1 MSEALRERVVA
12 LYAALRLGQ
21 LDFVLNAVDDDIEF
35 ISYSP
40 IEVFPFFGHRRGKA
54 AMAEV
59 IRQAHRE
66 FEFFTCEPIFMVLDT
81 EGVAVILFIR
91 VVHRMTG
98 RSVQQ
103 AMAHFIRLRDGKI
116 VELRQFMDSFDAA
129 EQVLGRRLIG
139 STE

>member
-1 MSEALRERVVA
+1 MSEALRARLVT

-21 LDFVLNAVDDDIEF
+21 FDFVLNALADDIEF

-40 IEVFPFFGHRRGKA
+40 IEVFPCFGHRRGKA

-59 IRQAHRE
+59 MRQAHRE
-66 FEFFTCEPIFMVLDT
+66 FEFVSCEPILMVLGADC
-81 EGVAVILFIR
+81 VAVILFIR

-103 AMAHFIRLRDGKI
+103 AMAHFIRLRDDKI

-129 EQVLGRRLIG
+129 EQVLGRKLLG

>member
-1 MSEALRERVVA
+1 MSEALRERLVT

-21 LDFVLNAVDDDIEF
+21 FDFILNAVADDIEF

-40 IEVFPFFGHRRGKA
+40 IEVFPFLGHRRGKA

-59 IRQAHRE
+59 IRRAHRE
-66 FEFFTCEPIFMVLDT
+66 FEFFSCEPIFMVLDT

-129 EQVLGRRLIG
+129 EQVLGRKLIG
-139 STE
+139 PAE

>member
-1 MSEALRERVVA
+1 MSDALRERLVT
-12 LYAALRLGQ
+12 LYTAFRLGQ
-21 LDFVLNAVDDDIEF
+21 SDFVLNAVDDDIEF

-40 IEVFPFFGHRRGKA
+40 IEVFPFLGHHRGKT

-66 FEFFTCEPIFMVLDT
+66 FEFFSCEPIFMVLD
-81 EGVAVILFIR
+81 GVAVILFIR

-98 RSVQQ
+98 RSVQL

-116 VELRQFMDSFDAA
+116 VELRQFMDSFRAA
-129 EQVLGRRLIG
+129 EQILGRKLID